1 MVKSPLFS
9 CLFSIAPALFTVN
22 HFSRNPLENNPADV
36 FRESDRVSLG
46 PFAHTLRR
54 LFGQRVAVVALFEL
68 AESAGDQ
75 VAVEF
80 IFHQQSL
87 SLLRKYRN
95 CNITIIPTQKLGGT
109 WVWLFYK
116 EGKKEK

>member
-1 MVKSPLFS
+1 LLK
-9 CLFSIAPALFTVN
+9 
-22 HFSRNPLENNPADV
+22 
-36 FRESDRVSLG
+36 
-46 PFAHTLRR
+46 
-54 LFGQRVAVVALFEL
+54 L
-68 AESAGDQ
+68 AEAAGDQ

>member
-9 CLFSIAPALFTVN
+9 CPFSIAPALFTVN

-54 LFGQRVAVVALFEL
+54 LFGQRVAVVALLKL
-68 AESAGDQ
+68 AEAAGYEVVMEAQLLTIATSLDLTSG
-75 VAVEF
+75 VNHVFSESWR
-80 IFHQQSL
+80 IQSRRF
-87 SLLRKYRN
+87 SPIRKSETG
-95 CNITIIPTQKLGGT
+95 IQ
-109 WVWLFYK
+109 
-116 EGKKEK
+116 